1 MKENELPK
9 DKDKNADNSLP
20 ASLQYPSE
28 EDIYNKSKKVQHIN
42 PDDNS
47 IIKDNGDEEG
57 AMNEKSFE
65 DDVSGSDLDIPGA
78 ELDDSDEAI
87 GEEDE
92 ENNHYSIGGD
102 NHDNLEE
109 SRE

>member
-1 MKENELPK
+1 MKKNEFPVEK
-9 DKDKNADNSLP
+9 DADNSLP
-20 ASLQYPSE
+20 ASLQYPPE
-28 EDIYNKSKKVQHIN
+28 EDIYTKSKKAQHID

-47 IIKDNGDEEG
+47 LIIDSRDEAG
-57 AMNEKSFE
+57 IMNEKAFE

-92 ENNHYSIGGD
+92 ENNHYSLGGD
-102 NHDNLEE
+102 NHENLEE
-109 SRE
+109 SKE